1 MIKHLMLQYRRI
13 FLFKAFGDDSKVIV
27 LFLHKR
33 GDNYNILFYFSVR
46 KHKEEI
52 THFIFSFSEKPLYLQ
67 NSRLTNTTSR
77 LSQHRLCDTEKYR
90 DRVYAES
97 LGDLA
102 KDLENVSRN
111 VGDTLRRSVTFSEHQ
126 LPKSLKDS
134 INRRS
139 LEREYDELQEQKQY
153 RESFGGLPVDQERAL
168 WYTQPV
174 HLSRQEYSLS
184 PRHGASSRA
193 RSPHK
198 YSGTIGAALSMQN
211 ESKKE
216 HKDGERLSLLNVSD
230 SIGLKYFPVTL
241 GASYELSDLDR
252 KLSELERI
260 PRPRTAIPY
269 VKTSYEP
276 ESVNSMYL
284 MGSEAPATSKIS
296 NVFVASILKFY
307 FMSC

>member
-46 KHKEEI
+46 KHKGEI

-77 LSQHRLCDTEKYR
+77 LSQHRLGDTEKYC

-139 LEREYDELQEQKQY
+139 LEREYDERKQY

>member
-1 MIKHLMLQYRRI
+1 M
-13 FLFKAFGDDSKVIV
+13 
-27 LFLHKR
+27 
-33 GDNYNILFYFSVR
+33 
-46 KHKEEI
+46 
-52 THFIFSFSEKPLYLQ
+52 Q
-67 NSRLTNTTSR
+67 NSRLTNTTSS

-90 DRVYAES
+90 DRAYAES

-102 KDLENVSRN
+102 KNLENVSRN
-111 VGDTLRRSVTFSEHQ
+111 VGDTLRRSVTFSENQ

-139 LEREYDELQEQKQY
+139 IEREYDELQERKQY
-153 RESFGGLPVDQERAL
+153 NESFGGLPVDQERAL

-184 PRHGASSRA
+184 PRYGASSRA

-211 ESKKE
+211 ESRQE

-260 PRPRTAIPY
+260 PRPRPRTAIPY

-296 NVFVASILKFY
+296 YVFVATFSKFY

>member
-1 MIKHLMLQYRRI
+1 M
-13 FLFKAFGDDSKVIV
+13 
-27 LFLHKR
+27 
-33 GDNYNILFYFSVR
+33 
-46 KHKEEI
+46 
-52 THFIFSFSEKPLYLQ
+52 Q

-90 DRVYAES
+90 ERVYAES

-102 KDLENVSRN
+102 KNLENVSRN
-111 VGDTLRRSVTFSEHQ
+111 VGDTLRRSVTFSENQ

-139 LEREYDELQEQKQY
+139 IEREYDELQERKLY
-153 RESFGGLPVDQERAL
+153 KESFGGLPVDQERAL

-211 ESKKE
+211 ESQKE

-296 NVFVASILKFY
+296 NVFVATIFI
-307 FMSC
+307 SCLVNFFSLNRFISS